1 MGVKMSQLLMN
12 LFGRPNGFLGNI
24 GGRIM
29 AATNKEINQWTVS
42 LLEVQCNDRVLEV
55 GFGPG
60 IAAEEISNIIKQG
73 VFIGIDVSEVMLD
86 QAQKRNEVAIREGR
100 VNLKLA
106 AVEDLPVF
114 DKTFDKIF
122 SINSIIFWEQPIERL
137 KDLRKRLK
145 PSGLLAITLQP
156 RSKGATDEIA
166 HQEGGKFVQYLKEAG
181 FIQIRLEF
189 KKMKPVPAICAI
201 GVNPSN

>member
-42 LLEVQCNDRVLEV
+42 LLEVQRNDRVLEV

-114 DKTFDKIF
+114 DKPFDKIF

-145 PSGLLAITLQP
+145 PNGLLAITLQP
-156 RSKGATDEIA
+156 RSKGATDEMA

-181 FIQIRLEF
+181 FIQIRLET
-189 KKMKPVPAICAI
+189 KKMKPVSAICAI
-201 GVNPSN
+201 GVNPSS

>member
-1 MGVKMSQLLMN
+1 MGVQMSQLLMN

-42 LLEVQCNDRVLEV
+42 LLEVQRNDRVLEV

-73 VFIGIDVSEVMLD
+73 VFIGIDVSEVMLG
-86 QAQKRNEVAIREGR
+86 QAQKRNEVAIGEGR
-100 VNLKLA
+100 VNLKLV

-114 DKTFDKIF
+114 DKPFDKIF

-145 PSGLLAITLQP
+145 PNGLLAITLQP
-156 RSKGATDEIA
+156 RSKDATDEMA

-181 FIQIRLEF
+181 FIQIRLET
-189 KKMKPVPAICAI
+189 KKMKPVSAICAI
-201 GVNPSN
+201 GVNPSS